1 VAELNGKTV
10 TELVGDFYEGH
21 AAGDSEKMVTT
32 LVALD
37 ELLMT
42 GEAAHLEF
50 IEYFNEL
57 FSGRTAYN
65 TLLGVKEYPV
75 ESVVREL
82 LQNAFDCD
90 YEQEDIKI
98 GINFKDNHTISI
110 SYNEVGFI
118 LEQFMF
124 YLSFGR
130 NTKNAASSE
139 GRFGVGAKS
148 VFMNVEWLSMR
159 SNNFS
164 FCITNTDGYLKIT
177 DINLRRPIFKGTE
190 MVIKVSAEQHRRIK
204 DNFVSLTSRKGDYI
218 NLVELCFAFN
228 RKKILHNKLSQKA
241 NDKRTFNIAVMNNG
255 KLIEFYKIFNH
266 FNKAVEVNV
275 VRFTQGGKSV
285 VDFICHEDNGFVCLI
300 PFAVAMS
307 KRADL
312 VGLLSDRYNY
322 FSTYELTGLMQ
333 DENSSFATEK
343 LSAFFISV
351 PNQLITSFRTGV
363 RPDKEG
369 EVVARVEESLSNII
383 AEYARFFVLELVPN
397 PDGGGLHHLR
407 PESYAFEFIKNFILT
422 CNIAQ
427 GHKKDFLRAIS
438 VRYSREEAPQ
448 HYTELQKNAFY
459 SRAYNILKEDHLG
472 GAAYDTLILDK
483 LDRMNE
489 NLSNVNGR
497 ILYAGYEWAGEL
509 AGDAGKVYA
518 YEFHRDGQV
527 ITISSENNPSGT
539 DYDLHDGFIRMT
551 SRIMENALGGEKI
564 TDDEKFI
571 ALVTLLDE
579 VYGEDYKIALR
590 DGKIVVIEDNEEF
603 PADATTMK
611 IASIANI
618 MSCLNKHKNTFLTY
632 QDYNETVKFMLQ
644 RFGGDKS
651 IADFLRAVK
660 EQGGEV
666 IIRRSDDGSYCFFLY
681 DTEYVI
687 PGEMSAAELLEIID
701 DISVLIKCGVLANR
715 NFGFEYGESPYSF
728 EPKKVADTLASDNLP
743 GEMVTEL
750 LTGIFIADLKT
761 EKIALLGESDT
772 IIDVIDYKDGFE
784 TEDAEKCKKA
794 QKFIVMLSDSTK
806 EEFADLIELII
817 TGENKELMRRRYLG
831 AKAAKIIIPDQ
842 LAFYMKPL
850 PSISKSEFKFLRN
863 TVREINDNEYSAR
876 NYYAK
881 DINLK
886 LFGYGGV
893 CSLCKFKTD
902 GINGFA
908 VREFEAGLMH
918 DGHEK
923 HFIFSLYLCANDAM
937 ICDSWVIDNLTVGGK
952 SPFVWLDEAAKAD
965 VIQPELL
972 SAALTYREQ
981 YTHDIA
987 KTEDEGFT
995 PLMSAQKTANIILS
1009 PLMAANWVES
1019 NASISKNNNI

>member
-1 VAELNGKTV
+1 MG
-10 TELVGDFYEGH
+10 
-21 AAGDSEKMVTT
+21 
-32 LVALD
+32 
-37 ELLMT
+37 
-42 GEAAHLEF
+42 
-50 IEYFNEL
+50 I
-57 FSGRTAYN
+57 
-65 TLLGVKEYPV
+65 KEYPV
-75 ESVVREL
+75 ESVIREL

-118 LEQFMF
+118 LEHFMF

-130 NTKNAASSE
+130 NTKNAKSSE

-148 VFMNVEWLSMR
+148 VFMNVEWLTMR

-164 FCITNTDGYLKIT
+164 FSITNNDGALRIT

-190 MVIKVSAEQHRRIK
+190 IVIKVNAEQHRRIK

-218 NLVELCFAFN
+218 NLMELCFAFN
-228 RKKILHNKLSQKA
+228 RKKILHNKLSQEFSE
-241 NDKRTFNIAVMNNG
+241 KRTFNIAVMHNG
-255 KLIEFYKIFNH
+255 KLIDFYKIFNH

-285 VDFICHEDNGFVCLI
+285 VDFICHEEEGFVCLI

-307 KRADL
+307 KRTDL
-312 VGLLSDRYNY
+312 VSLLSDRYNY

-333 DENSSFATEK
+333 DENSIFATEK

-351 PNQLITSFRTGV
+351 PNQLITSFRTGI

-369 EVVARVEESLSNII
+369 EVIARVEESLSKII

-459 SRAYNILKEDHLG
+459 SRSAGVLKEEHLG
-472 GAAYDTLILDK
+472 GSAYDELILEK

-489 NLSNVNGR
+489 NLSNVDGR

-509 AGDAGKVYA
+509 AGDAGQVYA

-539 DYDLHDGFIRMT
+539 DYDLHDGFMRMT
-551 SRIMENALGGEKI
+551 SRIMENALGSEKI

-571 ALVTLLDE
+571 ALITLLDE

-590 DGKIVVIEDNEEF
+590 DGKIVVIEADEEF
-603 PADATTMK
+603 PADASGMK
-611 IASIANI
+611 ITSIATV
-618 MSCLNKHKNTFLTY
+618 MSRLHKHRNSFLTY
-632 QDYNETVKFMLQ
+632 LDYNETVKFMLH

-651 IADFLRAVK
+651 IVDFLRAVK
-660 EQGGEV
+660 EQGGE
-666 IIRRSDDGSYCFFLY
+666 ITLRRGEDNNYCFVLY
-681 DTEYVI
+681 ETEYAI
-687 PGEMSAAELLEIID
+687 PDDMPASELFEIME
-701 DISVLIKCGVLANR
+701 DIGILIKYGVLAGR

-728 EPKKVADTLASDNLP
+728 EPQKIAGILATASLP

-750 LTGIFIADLKT
+750 LAGIFVSDLKSD
-761 EKIALLGESDT
+761 KIALLGDSDA
-772 IIDVIDYKDGFE
+772 IIDVIDY
-784 TEDAEKCKKA
+784 TNNIITPDAVQKCKKA
-794 QKFIVMLSDSTK
+794 QKFIVMRNDKSK

-817 TGENKELMRRRYLG
+817 TGELKELMRRRYLG
-831 AKAAKIIIPDQ
+831 AKAAKIVIPDQ
-842 LAFYMKPL
+842 LPFYMKPL
-850 PSISKSEFKFLRN
+850 PAISKNEFRFLRE
-863 TVREINDNEYSAR
+863 TVKNINDNNYNKR
-876 NYYAK
+876 NFYAK
-881 DINLK
+881 DINAK
-886 LFGYGGV
+886 LFGYGGY
-893 CSLCKFKTD
+893 CSLCRYETD

-908 VREFEAGLMH
+908 VSDFEAALMH
-918 DGHEK
+918 GGHEK
-923 HFIFSLYLCANDAM
+923 HFNFALYLCANDAM
-937 ICDSWVIDNLTVGGK
+937 ICDSWVINDLTVDGK
-952 SPFVWLDEAAKAD
+952 SPFVWLDEIAKAD
-965 VIQPELL
+965 VITPELL
-972 SAALTYREQ
+972 AGKLTYREQ

-987 KTEDEGFT
+987 KTDEEGFT
-995 PLMSAQKTANIILS
+995 PFMSAPKTANIVLS
-1009 PLMAANWVES
+1009 PLMAANWVEL
-1019 NASISKNNNI
+1019 NGGILKK

>member
-1 VAELNGKTV
+1 VAELKGRTV
-10 TELVGDFYEGH
+10 TELCGDFYEGH
-21 AAGDSEKMVTT
+21 AAGDSEKMSAT

-42 GEAAHLEF
+42 GEAAHLDF
-50 IEYFNEL
+50 IEYFNEI
-57 FSGRTAYN
+57 FSGRSAYN
-65 TLLGVKEYPV
+65 TLMGVKEYPV
-75 ESVVREL
+75 ESVIREL

-90 YEQEDIKI
+90 YEQDDIKI

-148 VFMNVEWLSMR
+148 VFMNVEWLTMR

-164 FCITNTDGYLKIT
+164 FSITNNDGQLRIN

-190 MVIKVSAEQHRRIK
+190 IVIKVNAEQHRRIK

-218 NLVELCFAFN
+218 NLVELCFAYN
-228 RKKILHNKLSQKA
+228 KKKILHNKLSQEPSE
-241 NDKRTFNIAVMNNG
+241 NRTFNIAVMHNG
-255 KLIEFYKIFNH
+255 KLIDFYKIFNH

-285 VDFICHEDNGFVCLI
+285 VDFICHEDDGFVCLI

-307 KRADL
+307 KRTDMVA
-312 VGLLSDRYNY
+312 LLSDRYNY

-333 DENSSFATEK
+333 EENSAFADEK

-369 EVVARVEESLSNII
+369 EVVTRVEESLTKII

-459 SRAYNILKEDHLG
+459 SRSYGVTKEIHLEG
-472 GAAYDTLILDK
+472 SAYDELILEK

-489 NLSNVNGR
+489 NLSDVNGR
-497 ILYAGYEWAGEL
+497 VLYAGYEWAGEL
-509 AGDAGKVYA
+509 SGDAGKVYA
-518 YEFHRDGQV
+518 YEFHRDGEV

-539 DYDLHDGFIRMT
+539 DYDLHDGFMRMT
-551 SRIMENALGGEKI
+551 SRIMENALGGDKI
-564 TDDEKFI
+564 ADGEKFI
-571 ALVTLLDE
+571 TLLTLLDE
-579 VYGEDYKIALR
+579 VYGEDYKIALKE
-590 DGKIVVIEDNEEF
+590 GKIVVIEEEEEF
-603 PADATTMK
+603 PADASGMK
-611 IASIANI
+611 IANI
-618 MSCLNKHKNTFLTY
+618 SAMMSCLHRHRNTFLTY
-632 QDYNETVKFMLQ
+632 QDYNETVKFMLG

-651 IADFLRAVK
+651 TSDFIRAVK
-660 EQGGEV
+660 DQGGDV
-666 IIRRSDDGSYCFFLY
+666 IIRRGDDNNYCFVLY
-681 DTEYVI
+681 ETEYAI
-687 PGEMSAAELLEIID
+687 PDDIPASELYGIID
-701 DISVLIKCGVLANR
+701 DIGALIKYGVLANR
-715 NFGFEYGESPYSF
+715 NFGFEYNESCYNF
-728 EPKKVADTLASDNLP
+728 EPKKIADTLSSDSLP

-750 LTGIFIADLKT
+750 LAGIFVADLKAD
-761 EKIALLGESDT
+761 KIALLGDSDA
-772 IIDVIDYKDGFE
+772 IIDIIDYTGNIITAKA
-784 TEDAEKCKKA
+784 AENFKKA
-794 QKFIVMLSDSTK
+794 QKFIIMRDDKTK

-817 TGENKELMRRRYLG
+817 TGEVKELMRRKYLG

-850 PSISKSEFKFLRN
+850 PSVSKNEFKFLRE
-863 TVREINDNEYSAR
+863 TVRSISENNYSTR
-876 NYYAK
+876 NFYAK
-881 DINLK
+881 DINAK
-886 LFGYGGV
+886 LFGYGGY
-893 CSLCKFKTD
+893 CSLCKYESD

-908 VREFEAGLMH
+908 VHEFDAELMH

-923 HFIFSLYLCANDAM
+923 HFNFALYLCANDAM
-937 ICDSWVIDNLTVGGK
+937 ICDSWVINDLTAGGK
-952 SPFVWLDEAAKAD
+952 SPFVWLDEVAKAD
-965 VIQPELL
+965 VITPEMLT
-972 SAALTYREQ
+972 ATLTYREQ
-981 YTHDIA
+981 YTHDIS
-987 KTEDEGFT
+987 KTDDEGFT
-995 PLMSAQKTANIILS
+995 PFMSAPKTASIAIS
-1009 PLMAANWVES
+1009 PLMAANWIEL
-1019 NASISKNNNI
+1019 NAGILKK